1 MNEMKKEIKKEQEIE
16 NKIKKEHEME
26 REIERTVSDS
36 RVETVHMVRPNHMN
50 AAGRLFGGQ
59 LMQWLDEVAGLV
71 AKRHI
76 RGNVITA
83 SVDNLRLVHIREKWL
98 SSLEKQPMSEILL
111 WKCGWILMWSIF
123 QTECVIQLIELILQ
137 W

>member
-76 RGNVITA
+76 RGNVIT
-83 SVDNLRLVHIREKWL
+83 D
-98 SSLEKQPMSEILL
+98 
-111 WKCGWILMWSIF
+111 
-123 QTECVIQLIELILQ
+123 ILQ
-137 W
+137 VRRISYSFLSGLQILYLPYLPLLTVL

>member
-50 AAGRLFGGQ
+50 AAGRLF
-59 LMQWLDEVAGLV
+59 
-71 AKRHI
+71 
-76 RGNVITA
+76 
-83 SVDNLRLVHIREKWL
+83 
-98 SSLEKQPMSEILL
+98 
-111 WKCGWILMWSIF
+111 
-123 QTECVIQLIELILQ
+123 
-137 W
+137 

>member
-71 AKRHI
+71 RFSGPAP
-76 RGNVITA
+76 GLPGAA
-83 SVDNLRLVHIREKWL
+83 SYPGTTSRSW
-98 SSLEKQPMSEILL
+98 
-111 WKCGWILMWSIF
+111 
-123 QTECVIQLIELILQ
+123 
-137 W
+137 

>member
-59 LMQWLDEVAGLV
+59 QNAISEEM
-71 AKRHI
+71 
-76 RGNVITA
+76 
-83 SVDNLRLVHIREKWL
+83 SLRLLLTTSDSFMVHIREKWL

>member
-83 SVDNLRLVHIREKWL
+83 SVDNLRFIHGAYQGEMDCHHWKSNLCRKFFYGSAGGYLCGASFRRNAL
-98 SSLEKQPMSEILL
+98 SN
-111 WKCGWILMWSIF
+111 
-123 QTECVIQLIELILQ
+123 
-137 W
+137 

>member
-59 LMQWLDEVAGLV
+59 LMQWLEIHSWCISGRNGCHHWKSNLCRKFFYGSAGGYLC
-71 AKRHI
+71 
-76 RGNVITA
+76 GA
-83 SVDNLRLVHIREKWL
+83 SFRRNAL
-98 SSLEKQPMSEILL
+98 SN
-111 WKCGWILMWSIF
+111 
-123 QTECVIQLIELILQ
+123 
-137 W
+137 